1 MVPSVATSMTICLL
15 IILCISSTFAQIIPR
30 KCATDESIWRGHC
43 CPIGNDGSPCSITS
57 GRGKCTKINPPKIY
71 QPNIIKRYPKMVLD
85 PRFMWPSK
93 SFKKVRE
100 KQITIFVTTKLEIEF
115 IPDVHNLGK
124 ILLVIYSERAFNG
137 PFQAICTNCICLA
150 QCV

>member
-1 MVPSVATSMTICLL
+1 MVPPVATSMTICLL

-30 KCATDESIWRGHC
+30 KCATDESIWRGRC

-100 KQITIFVTTKLEIEF
+100 KTFLTNSDFPFHTVLEKSFLVSFCEF
-115 IPDVHNLGK
+115 GLSFANSG
-124 ILLVIYSERAFNG
+124 Y
-137 PFQAICTNCICLA
+137 FQA
-150 QCV
+150 